1 MRNIVMQKGSH
12 IRALLTLS
20 SLLGFAGLAAAE
32 DNLPRLSKTE
42 LADVV
47 APIALYPDDLVA
59 IVLPAASYPLQL
71 VQAQRTLDDGGN
83 PDADWDEAVVAI
95 MNYPEVVELLNEDL
109 DWTYGLG
116 LAFINQEADVFNA
129 IQDFR
134 ADALAAGNLKSD
146 TYQSVRVDNDGN
158 ILIEPRAKDT
168 LYVPY
173 YEPQRVIVRHVVPVY
188 HYYPIARPVYYYP
201 YPARYSFNVSHF
213 YGVGTYFSIGW
224 QYRGL
229 NLFYAS
235 GPSHPYAGYYYPAR
249 YTPRHYYYAPRV
261 RHQVVVNQRHHYQ
274 PRYNKPVKHRA
285 NYARSNADHRPVRH
299 QARPVRTQKD
309 FRPAKY
315 TPNRTA
321 DVRPNQRKE
330 LHKELH
336 NELQKPQHRLARG
349 SLKDQQA
356 RKQAKFRDPR
366 KQAENFGRKTAM
378 APPVRQDS
386 KTKAQQ
392 PQSRKRVA
400 INNGKSNNAKSAESR
415 PARRDARPQR
425 ANNTRQQV
433 RQQPRQRV
441 SARARDSAQS
451 FGNRSRAGVR

>member
-42 LADVV
+42 LVDVV

-158 ILIEPRAKDT
+158 ILIEPRAEDT

-315 TPNRTA
+315 TPNRKA
-321 DVRPNQRKE
+321 DVRPNQRK
-330 LHKELH
+330 
-336 NELQKPQHRLARG
+336 
-349 SLKDQQA
+349 
-356 RKQAKFRDPR
+356 
-366 KQAENFGRKTAM
+366 QAESFGRKTAM